1 MIGISDMSDQIPRGK
16 GPIHSEINHTPAQS
30 RKKTFNLR
38 LTNTSNNEWAR
49 QPFLGAILAQ
59 RATGSSS
66 FRIGKIPPSSMVRAV
81 YPHGGKRTSRLVLGP
96 GIGRDT
102 AVVRLGKKLVVLTAD
117 PVTGATKHI
126 GEHSVHINAND
137 IAATGAKPLWY
148 MCTVLLPPGTSE
160 RTLARIMGGIDQV
173 SRSLGITVAGGH
185 TEVTRGLDRPLI
197 AGFMIGEIGGRVL
210 SSANMRVDDW
220 ILMTKTAGI
229 EGTAI
234 LASEYSERLKRIK
247 RAMVRKAQSLAK
259 QISIVDEA
267 MSISK
272 IAGVHALHDPT
283 EGGVLNGLW
292 ELAEASG
299 LGIEVWTDRIPLAA
313 ETSTICSELGLDP
326 LKLMSSGCLLVAVA
340 PHSVGRVMKA
350 LRNDGVR
357 VSEVGR
363 VRPRAEGRFLL
374 KGGKKLGLV
383 AVPQDELYKLA

>member
-1 MIGISDMSDQIPRGK
+1 
-16 GPIHSEINHTPAQS
+16 
-30 RKKTFNLR
+30 
-38 LTNTSNNEWAR
+38 
-49 QPFLGAILAQ
+49 
-59 RATGSSS
+59 
-66 FRIGKIPPSSMVRAV
+66 MVRAV
-81 YPHGGKRTSRLVLGP
+81 YSNGGKRTSRLVLGP
-96 GIGRDT
+96 GIGRDA
-102 AVVRLGKKLVVLTAD
+102 AVVRLGEKLVVLTAD
-117 PVTGATKHI
+117 PVTGTTKQI

-137 IAATGAKPLWY
+137 IAATGAKPVWY
-148 MCTVLLPPGTSE
+148 MCTVLLPPSTSE
-160 RTLARIMGGIDQV
+160 RTLARIMSGIDQV

-197 AGFMIGEIGGRVL
+197 AGFMIGEVGGRVL
-210 SSANMRVDDW
+210 SSANMRVGDW

-247 RAMVRKAQSLAK
+247 PAMVRKAQSLAK
-259 QISIVDEA
+259 QISIVGEA

-299 LGIEVWTDRIPLAA
+299 LGMEVWTDRIPLAA
-313 ETSTICSELGLDP
+313 ETSRICSELRLDP

-340 PHSVGRVMKA
+340 PHSVGRVMKE
-350 LRNDGVR
+350 LRNHRVR

>member
-1 MIGISDMSDQIPRGK
+1 
-16 GPIHSEINHTPAQS
+16 
-30 RKKTFNLR
+30 
-38 LTNTSNNEWAR
+38 
-49 QPFLGAILAQ
+49 
-59 RATGSSS
+59 
-66 FRIGKIPPSSMVRAV
+66 MVRAV
-81 YPHGGKRTSRLVLGP
+81 YSHGGRRNPRLVLGP

-117 PVTGATKHI
+117 PVTGTTKHI

-137 IAATGAKPLWY
+137 IAATGAKPVWY
-148 MCTVLLPPGTSE
+148 VCTLLLPPGTSE
-160 RTLARIMGGIDQV
+160 KTLARIMSGIDQA

-185 TEVTRGLDRPLI
+185 TEVTRGLNRPLI
-197 AGFMIGEIGGRVL
+197 AGFMIGEIGSRVL
-210 SSANMRVDDW
+210 SSANMRIGDW

-234 LASEYSERLKRIK
+234 LASEYSGRLKRTKLDTI
-247 RAMVRKAQSLAK
+247 RKAQSFAK

-267 MSISK
+267 TSISR

-292 ELAEASG
+292 ELAEASR
-299 LGIEVWTDRIPLAA
+299 LGIEVWADRIPLAT
-313 ETSTICSELGLDP
+313 ETSEICSELSLDP

-340 PHSVGRVMKA
+340 SNSAGRVMKA
-350 LRNDGVR
+350 LRERRVR

-363 VRPRAEGRFLL
+363 VRPRAKGRFLL
-374 KGGKKLGLV
+374 KGGKKLDLV

>member
-1 MIGISDMSDQIPRGK
+1 MVGRLSLTRRG
-16 GPIHSEINHTPAQS
+16 S
-30 RKKTFNLR
+30 
-38 LTNTSNNEWAR
+38 
-49 QPFLGAILAQ
+49 
-59 RATGSSS
+59 GSGS
-66 FRIGKIPPSSMVRAV
+66 FRIGKIPPDSMVRAV
-81 YPHGGKRTSRLVLGP
+81 YSHGGKWNPGLVLGP

-117 PVTGATKHI
+117 PVTGTTKQI

-137 IAATGAKPLWY
+137 IAATGAKPVWY
-148 MCTVLLPPGTSE
+148 MCTVLLPPSTSE
-160 RTLARIMGGIDQV
+160 RTLARIMSGIDQV

-210 SSANMRVDDW
+210 SSANMRVGDW

-259 QISIVDEA
+259 QISIVEEA

-272 IAGVHALHDPT
+272 SEGVHALHDPT

-299 LGIEVWTDRIPLAA
+299 LGMEVWADRIPLAA
-313 ETSTICSELGLDP
+313 ETSRICSELRLDP
-326 LKLMSSGCLLVAVA
+326 LRLMSSGCLLVAVG
-340 PHSVGRVMKA
+340 PPSGGRGMKK
-350 LRNDGVR
+350 LGNHTVKG
-357 VSEVGR
+357 SEGGR

-374 KGGKKLGLV
+374 KGGKKLDLV

>member
-1 MIGISDMSDQIPRGK
+1 
-16 GPIHSEINHTPAQS
+16 
-30 RKKTFNLR
+30 
-38 LTNTSNNEWAR
+38 
-49 QPFLGAILAQ
+49 
-59 RATGSSS
+59 
-66 FRIGKIPPSSMVRAV
+66 VRAV
-81 YPHGGKRTSRLVLGP
+81 YSHGGKRTSRLVLGP

-102 AVVRLGKKLVVLTAD
+102 AVVRLGKELVVLTAD
-117 PVTGATKHI
+117 PVTGTTKHI

-137 IAATGAKPLWY
+137 IAATGAKPVWY
-148 MCTVLLPPGTSE
+148 MCTLLLPPGTRE
-160 RTLARIMGGIDQV
+160 KTLARIMSGIDRA
-173 SRSLGITVAGGH
+173 SRSLGVTIAGGH

-197 AGFMIGEIGGRVL
+197 AGFMIGEIEGRVL
-210 SSANMRVDDW
+210 SSANMRVGDR

-234 LASEYSERLKRIK
+234 LASEYSERLKRVK
-247 RAMVRKAQSLAK
+247 RAMVRNAQSLAK

-299 LGIEVWTDRIPLAA
+299 QGMEVWADRIPLAA
-313 ETSTICSELGLDP
+313 ETSRICSELRLDP

-350 LRNDGVR
+350 LRSHRVR

-374 KGGKKLGLV
+374 KGGKKLDLV

>member
-1 MIGISDMSDQIPRGK
+1 
-16 GPIHSEINHTPAQS
+16 
-30 RKKTFNLR
+30 
-38 LTNTSNNEWAR
+38 
-49 QPFLGAILAQ
+49 
-59 RATGSSS
+59 
-66 FRIGKIPPSSMVRAV
+66 MVRAV
-81 YPHGGKRTSRLVLGP
+81 YSHGGKRNPGLVLGP

-117 PVTGATKHI
+117 PVTGATKQI

-137 IAATGAKPLWY
+137 IAATGAKPVWY

-160 RTLARIMGGIDQV
+160 KTLTRIMSGIDQV

-197 AGFMIGEIGGRVL
+197 AGFMIGEIEGRVL
-210 SSANMRVDDW
+210 SSANMRIGDW

-247 RAMVRKAQSLAK
+247 PAMVRNAQSLAK

-283 EGGVLNGLW
+283 EGGILNGLW

-299 LGIEVWTDRIPLAA
+299 LGIEVWADRIPVAV
-313 ETSTICSELGLDP
+313 ETEEICSELHLDP
-326 LKLMSSGCLLVAVA
+326 LKLMSSGCLLTAAA
-340 PHSVGRVMKA
+340 PKSVGSVMKA
-350 LRNDGVR
+350 LRNRGVK

-363 VRPRAEGRFLL
+363 VIPRTKGRFIL
-374 KGGKKLGLV
+374 KEGKRVDLV

>member
-1 MIGISDMSDQIPRGK
+1 
-16 GPIHSEINHTPAQS
+16 
-30 RKKTFNLR
+30 
-38 LTNTSNNEWAR
+38 
-49 QPFLGAILAQ
+49 
-59 RATGSSS
+59 
-66 FRIGKIPPSSMVRAV
+66 MVRAV
-81 YPHGGKRTSRLVLGP
+81 YSHGGKPNPRLVLGP

-102 AVVRLGKKLVVLTAD
+102 AVVRLAKRLVVLTAD

-137 IAATGAKPLWY
+137 IAATGAKPVWY
-148 MCTVLLPPGTSE
+148 VCTVLLPQGTSE
-160 RTLARIMGGIDQV
+160 KTLAGIMNGIDLA

-197 AGFMIGEIGGRVL
+197 AGFMLGEIGGRVL
-210 SSANMRVDDW
+210 SSANMRVGDW

-234 LASEYSERLKRIK
+234 LASEYSERLNRIMP
-247 RAMVRKAQSLAK
+247 AMVRKAQSLAK

-267 MSISK
+267 MRISK

-299 LGIEVWTDRIPLAA
+299 LGMEVWADRIPLAA
-313 ETSTICSELGLDP
+313 ETSRICSELRLDP
-326 LKLMSSGCLLVAVA
+326 LRLMSSGCLLVAVA

-350 LRNDGVR
+350 LRNHRVR

-363 VRPRAEGRFLL
+363 VRPRAGGRFLL
-374 KGGKKLGLV
+374 KGGKKLALV

>member
-1 MIGISDMSDQIPRGK
+1 
-16 GPIHSEINHTPAQS
+16 
-30 RKKTFNLR
+30 
-38 LTNTSNNEWAR
+38 
-49 QPFLGAILAQ
+49 
-59 RATGSSS
+59 
-66 FRIGKIPPSSMVRAV
+66 MVRAV
-81 YPHGGKRTSRLVLGP
+81 YSHGGKRTSRLVLGP

-102 AVVRLGKKLVVLTAD
+102 AVVRLGKNLVVLTAD

-137 IAATGAKPLWY
+137 IAATGAKPVWY
-148 MCTVLLPPGTSE
+148 MCTLLLPPGTGE
-160 RTLARIMGGIDQV
+160 KTLARIMSGIDRA
-173 SRSLGITVAGGH
+173 SRSLGVTIAGGH
-185 TEVTRGLDRPLI
+185 TEVTRGLDRPII
-197 AGFMIGEIGGRVL
+197 AGFMIGEIEGRVL
-210 SSANMRVDDW
+210 SSAKMRIGDW

-247 RAMVRKAQSLAK
+247 GAIVRKAQSLAK
-259 QISIVDEA
+259 QISVVDEA

-299 LGIEVWTDRIPLAA
+299 LGIEVWADRIPLAA
-313 ETSTICSELGLDP
+313 ETSRICSELRLDP

-340 PHSVGRVMKA
+340 PHSVKRVMKE
-350 LRNDGVR
+350 LRNHRVR

-374 KGGKKLGLV
+374 KGGKKLDLI